1 MSKMSQLHAE
11 LMAQASELGFED
23 LGEAEM
29 AGYEVDWDRQ
39 KLIPP
44 EEAAHNTWV
53 KERDKVLES
62 IDNAIYHNLKLNDDK
77 ETYEQI
83 VLRRARDFI
92 KEQCHE

>member
-11 LMAQASELGFED
+11 LMEQASELGFED

-44 EEAAHNTWV
+44 EEAAHNAWL
-53 KERDKVLES
+53 KERDEVFKGLISVYND
-62 IDNAIYHNLKLNDDK
+62 IDVPRDLKKNIKHAI
-77 ETYEQI
+77 
-83 VLRRARDFI
+83 DFI
-92 KEQCHE
+92 KKGEM